1 VFYEKC
7 YDCRRRVSGFNFIM
21 LFIETRTSS
30 YGFRTQ
36 SRSKSGEA
44 ERGRS
49 INLALS
55 DRGWR
60 SLEKIGLA
68 EKVRPIAIP
77 MNGRMIHH
85 LDNSTTY
92 QQYGND
98 GQAIYSVS
106 RGDLNKLMIEAAD
119 EFPHVD
125 FKFNQRCVD
134 VNFDKTTLTFRDT
147 KTNTETVHE
156 AETVFGADGAFSEVR
171 YAMQR
176 TPNFNFSQTYEA
188 YGYKELH
195 IPDKDGL
202 WQLEKNALH
211 IWPRTSFMMIALPNM
226 DGSFTCTLFAPLEGE
241 NSFASIKTDED
252 IRAYFQ
258 QALCIGIEVDSNTGR
273 GFQKKPNINIGY
285 YTQLSMELQN
295 VCLIGDAAHGIVPFF
310 GQGMNC
316 GFEDVQVLDE
326 LMDVN
331 ADLADLFSAFG
342 KSRKPNSDAIATLA
356 LNNYIEMRDLAARPE
371 FQLRLKIEKRIAAA
385 FPEQFQ
391 TSYSMVTFSH
401 KPYAVALK
409 KVRQQS
415 QLLDEIMR
423 LNNIADTWESEEV
436 LTIAKKWI
444 DANA

>member
-1 VFYEKC
+1 MKNVTIVGGGLVGSILSCYLSKRGHQVTVFE
-7 YDCRRRVSGFNFIM
+7 RRADPRV
-21 LFIETRTSS
+21 
-30 YGFRTQ
+30 
-36 SRSKSGEA
+36 GEA

-77 MNGRMIHH
+77 MKGRMIHH

-92 QQYGND
+92 QQYGYD

-119 EFPHVD
+119 EFPHVE

-147 KTNTETVHE
+147 KTNTETVQE

-202 WQLEKNALH
+202 WQLEKSALH

-241 NSFASIKTDED
+241 NSFASIKTDDD

-258 QALCIGIEVDSNTGR
+258 KHFATASALIPTLVEDFRKNPTSTLVTIRSYPWNY
-273 GFQKKPNINIGY
+273 K
-285 YTQLSMELQN
+285 N

-316 GFEDVQVLDE
+316 GFEDVNVLDE
-326 LMDVN
+326 LMNVHT
-331 ADLADLFSAFG
+331 DLGELFSAFG
-342 KSRKPNSDAIATLA
+342 KSRKPNSDAIAELA

-401 KPYAVALK
+401 RPYSEALAKSK
-409 KVRQQS
+409 KQS